1 MAVVLNHNHR
11 DSEAV
16 GERSWLIG
24 LGLLSLSMV
33 VWAQTADHRLTPGAG
48 IDKTVTDRIVE
59 DAELWRQPSPEDV
72 DTGWRV
78 SEPKPRDSRVTW
90 GYDSTYEQLREN
102 RYDFSGSPSFD
113 YSEERSGT
121 LLRFNF

>member
-1 MAVVLNHNHR
+1 MAAVLNYISARN
-11 DSEAV
+11 ETV

-33 VWAQTADHRLTPGAG
+33 VWAQTTDHRLTPGTG

-59 DAELWRQPSPEDV
+59 DSELWRQSPPQDV

-78 SEPKPRDSRVTW
+78 SEPKPREGRVTW

-102 RYDFSGSPSFD
+102 RYESSGSPSFD